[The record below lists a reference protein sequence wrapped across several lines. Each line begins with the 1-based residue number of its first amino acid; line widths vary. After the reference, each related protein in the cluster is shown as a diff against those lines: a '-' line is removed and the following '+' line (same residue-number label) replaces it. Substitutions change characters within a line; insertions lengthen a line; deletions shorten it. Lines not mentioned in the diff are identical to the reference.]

1 MALWALCIADPDP
14 AFYFYVDFKESTE
27 TMSELCDFTATQ
39 LRQMI
44 GRKDISPVEL
54 VDACIE
60 RVEMVDPQLNAM
72 DRTGRNGRST
82 VKCYGDEKL

>member
-1 MALWALCIADPDP
+1 MALRALCIADPDP
-14 AFYFYVDFKESTE
+14 AFYLYVDFKESTE
-27 TMSELCDFTATQ
+27 TMSELCDLTATR

-60 RVEMVDPQLNAM
+60 RVERVDPQ
-72 DRTGRNGRST
+72 
-82 VKCYGDEKL
+82 

>member
-1 MALWALCIADPDP
+1 MIMLRWCHATVALWALCIADPDP

-27 TMSELCDFTATQ
+27 TMSELCDLTATR

-60 RVEMVDPQLNAM
+60 RVERVDPHLNAIV
-72 DRTGRNGRST
+72 TKS
-82 VKCYGDEKL
+82 